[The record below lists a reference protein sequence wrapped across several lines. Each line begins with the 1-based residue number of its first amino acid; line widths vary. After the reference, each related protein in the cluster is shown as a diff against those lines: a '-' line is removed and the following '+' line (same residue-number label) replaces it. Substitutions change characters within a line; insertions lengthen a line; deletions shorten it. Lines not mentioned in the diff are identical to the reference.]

1 MKPVVLAALGLMIA
15 SAGMAVAATADKPR
29 DAVIAACLAVDKP
42 AVAIAACGRIIK
54 LFPKLPPRQR
64 AIAFYNRGFALMNA
78 GNLADA
84 KADFDKAI
92 ELDAESA
99 TYRFVRGALQMK
111 RGDAADALADFDAA
125 IQRGDKRGAVYGA
138 RAAALE
144 KLGQVEEALAAYE
157 KAAALDPARPEYAD
171 GKARLITA
179 APAQPVERPAELS
192 AEPIQ
197 TATQEEATVA
207 AVDASTTAAQE
218 TPSDEVIASAPQGRR
233 IALVIANAAYSR
245 VAQLANPQRDAAK
258 IAATLRSVGFADVDV
273 AENLDVSSF
282 ADRLR
287 IFAKKAAD
295 ADWAVVYY
303 AGHGIEIDNSNYL
316 IPVDATLASD
326 RDVKFEAVSL
336 EQVMAAVEG
345 AKQMRL
351 VILDACRENPFEVAM
366 KRADGTRAVARGL
379 ARVEPEGG
387 TMVVYAAKAGQVAS
401 DGADGNSPFV
411 TSLARRMAEP
421 GVEIGKLFRLVRD
434 DVLKA
439 TDRRQEPFVYGS
451 LPAEDVF
458 INPVTR
464 SAANP

>member
-1 MKPVVLAALGLMIA
+1 MKPAVLAAIGLMVATIG
-15 SAGMAVAATADKPR
+15 SAMAAPSDKPR

-42 AVAIAACGRIIK
+42 PIAIAACSRIIK
-54 LFPKLPPRQR
+54 LFPQLPPRQR

-78 GNLADA
+78 GDLTKAAD
-84 KADFDKAI
+84 DFDKAV
-92 ELDAESA
+92 ELDADSA
-99 TYRFVRGALQMK
+99 TYRFVRGALRMK
-111 RGDAADALADFDAA
+111 TGNAAEALNDFDGA
-125 IQRGDKRGAVYGA
+125 IQRGDTRGAVYGA

-144 KLGQVEEALAAYE
+144 KLGRLDEAFAAYE
-157 KAAALDPARPEYAD
+157 KAATLDPVRPEYAD
-171 GKARLITA
+171 GKARLA
-179 APAQPVERPAELS
+179 ASAIAQPVARPTELS
-192 AEPIQ
+192 AE
-197 TATQEEATVA
+197 ATVSSQEAATVTANKTAAPSKADPASAA
-207 AVDASTTAAQE
+207 AVS
-218 TPSDEVIASAPQGRR
+218 SAPQGRR
-233 IALVIANAAYSR
+233 IALVIANAAYSK

-258 IAATLRSVGFADVDV
+258 IAETLRSVGFADVDV
-273 AENLDVSSF
+273 AENLDVNGF
-282 ADRLR
+282 AERLR
-287 IFAKKAAD
+287 TFAKKAAD

-326 RDVKFEAVSL
+326 RDVKFEAVAL

-351 VILDACRENPFEVAM
+351 VILDACRENPFQVAM

-379 ARVEPEGG
+379 ARIEPEGG

-411 TSLARRMAEP
+411 TSLARRMTEP

-458 INPVTR
+458 INPAMK
-464 SAANP
+464 AAVNP